1 MLPLCTCVDSEVN
14 QASHVQ
20 STLSYK
26 ERHLKK
32 TVLKTISRL
41 IFLGPSEEHVLS
53 CPLLHRVLQ
62 RACKR
67 VINTATQH
75 YRLLLGQ
82 DQEHHQDDLQSLE
95 KRRDQIAFKT
105 GSAIS
110 TFSLHQYHFLYISK
124 TRRHYGETVLPSFFF
139 GGWWVFSVLL
149 LVKFDWRPMAV
160 FTIEK
165 FYIFPHLR
173 TLETITFL
181 NVAILSQIHFSVHLG
196 WTGKNS

>member
-1 MLPLCTCVDSEVN
+1 MLPLCMCVDSEVN

-20 STLSYK
+20 STQSYEDISK
-26 ERHLKK
+26 N
-32 TVLKTISRL
+32 VSKTISRL

-67 VINTATQH
+67 VINTETQH

-82 DQEHHQDDLQSLE
+82 DQEHHQGDLQSLE
-95 KRRDQIAFKT
+95 KRRDQIAFRT

-124 TRRHYGETVLPSFFF
+124 TQRDYGEIVLPSFFF
-139 GGWWVFSVLL
+139 WGVVVFFC
-149 LVKFDWRPMAV
+149 LVA
-160 FTIEK
+160 
-165 FYIFPHLR
+165 
-173 TLETITFL
+173 
-181 NVAILSQIHFSVHLG
+181 SQI
-196 WTGKNS
+196 